1 VHICYEFINGRRRAT
16 PTRGVDANGL
26 GMWGHDVGHITE
38 RVWDGRKKLFFNI
51 RYKYRQFLDNVK
63 KYPASSSS
71 KRNKTNLLQHNSLR
85 QSLNFDKINTRP
97 NSKFWRPSEG
107 AKRLN
112 VVMYIKPCDWYLSFF
127 VFSIDHQRCVL
138 PMWIYGKE
146 SSQTYFLITDAN
158 SRAWILYL
166 WLVVSR
172 VYNKKTWHKHE

>member
-1 VHICYEFINGRRRAT
+1 MNLKMVEDVPPACVVWCEWAWDVRPWCGSYN
-16 PTRGVDANGL
+16 RGES
-26 GMWGHDVGHITE
+26 MRWKK
-38 RVWDGRKKLFFNI
+38 KKLFFNI

-112 VVMYIKPCDWYLSFF
+112 VVMYIKPRDWYLSFF